1 MPQIAGN
8 DLSFHG
14 CLVDLGHKEALMSLT
29 DRGIHISFVTGN
41 NIEFAVAFCHFHTA
55 IVKGRADLTAK
66 KLRVT
71 GNCCCT
77 VPVPVCIVADNA
89 DDLSGIVFFVVCL
102 AFYQIISVRSGI
114 KATPQW
120 KLHVDLALA
129 SDLQIIIVIFNADRI
144 FLVEDPHVSA
154 RNRNKIRGTA

>member
-1 MPQIAGN
+1 MTSA
-8 DLSFHG
+8 
-14 CLVDLGHKEALMSLT
+14 
-29 DRGIHISFVTGN
+29 
-41 NIEFAVAFCHFHTA
+41 EF
-55 IVKGRADLTAK
+55 
-66 KLRVT
+66 
-71 GNCCCT
+71 
-77 VPVPVCIVADNA
+77 
-89 DDLSGIVFFVVCL
+89 VFFVVCL

>member
-14 CLVDLGHKEALMSLT
+14 CLVYLDHKEALMSLT

-66 KLRVT
+66 KLRIT

-89 DDLSGIVFFVVCL
+89 DDLSGIVFFVVYTL
-102 AFYQIISVRSGI
+102 LMVQKRKKRLKYQFDVEKSSIFWL
-114 KATPQW
+114 T
-120 KLHVDLALA
+120 AL
-129 SDLQIIIVIFNADRI
+129 V
-144 FLVEDPHVSA
+144 
-154 RNRNKIRGTA
+154 NKK

>member
-41 NIEFAVAFCHFHTA
+41 NIELAVAFCHFHTA

-77 VPVPVCIVADNA
+77 VPVPVCVVADNA

-114 KATPQW
+114 KATPQC
-120 KLHVDLALA
+120 AC
-129 SDLQIIIVIFNADRI
+129 F
-144 FLVEDPHVSA
+144 
-154 RNRNKIRGTA
+154 

>member
-14 CLVDLGHKEALMSLT
+14 CLVDLGHKEALMSPT

-41 NIEFAVAFCHFHTA
+41 NIELAVAFCHFHTA

-71 GNCCCT
+71 GNCCRT
-77 VPVPVCIVADNA
+77 GSFPVYIVADDA
-89 DDLSGIVFFVVCL
+89 DNLSGIVFLVVCL

-114 KATPQW
+114 KATPQR
-120 KLHVDLALA
+120 KLHVDLAFA
-129 SDLQIIIVIFNADRI
+129 SDLQIIIIVFNADRI

-154 RNRNKIRGTA
+154 GNRNKVRGTA